1 MDKSSAKVPPMPT
14 TTLRPP
20 IGQRELAVEATALS
34 KGFGAV
40 QAVVRVDLTIPRG
53 TVFAVLGPNGAGK
66 TTLIRM
72 LATLLRPDS
81 GTARIFGHDVVTEGS
96 AVRGRLAL
104 TGQFTSVDDDLTARE
119 NLVLLTRLL
128 GFGRRPARA
137 RANEL
142 LDAFDLA
149 DAADRVAG
157 QLSGGMRRRL
167 DIAASFIVTPDLL
180 FLDEPT
186 TGLDPYS
193 RNEIWDLVR
202 TSVGKGTT
210 VVLTTQY
217 LEEADQL
224 ADHIAVIDHGVVI
237 ANGSR
242 GQLKASA
249 GSGSLRLRLL
259 DPAQRRKAGD
269 LLGASLGV
277 RTTPGSD
284 PASLTCRIPPQEDAL
299 DSGQRLSRAL
309 ARLTEEGIA
318 VTDFAFGQPSLDEV
332 FLALT
337 GHGQGEGP

>member
-1 MDKSSAKVPPMPT
+1 MLE
-14 TTLRPP
+14 TTLRSP
-20 IGQRELAVEATALS
+20 ISQRELAIEAAGLS
-34 KGFGAV
+34 KSFGAV
-40 QAVVRVDLTIPRG
+40 RAVAGVDLTIPRG

-81 GTARIFGHDVVTEGS
+81 GTARVFGHDVVAEAP
-96 AVRGRLAL
+96 AVRARLCL
-104 TGQFTSVDDDLTARE
+104 TGQFASVDDDLTARE
-119 NLVLLTRLL
+119 NLVLLSRLL
-128 GFGRRPARA
+128 GFDRRSARA
-137 RANEL
+137 RASEL
-142 LDAFDLA
+142 LDVFGLA
-149 DAADRVAG
+149 EAADRVAG
-157 QLSGGMRRRL
+157 QLSGGTRRRL
-167 DIAASFIVTPDLL
+167 DIAASFIVSPDLL

-193 RNEIWDLVR
+193 RKGIWDLVR
-202 TSVGKGTT
+202 ATVGKGST

-224 ADHIAVIDHGVVI
+224 ADRIAVIDHGVVI

-259 DPAQRRKAGD
+259 EPERRRQAEG
-269 LLGASLGV
+269 LLAASLGV
-277 RTTPGSD
+277 AAQSGSD
-284 PASLTCRIPPQEDAL
+284 PTSLSCRIPQQADPL
-299 DSGQRLSRAL
+299 DIGRRLSTAL
-309 ARLTEEGIA
+309 GRLTDEGIA

-337 GHGQGEGP
+337 GHGQGER

>member
-1 MDKSSAKVPPMPT
+1 MPET
-14 TTLRPP
+14 TRRAPTA
-20 IGQRELAVEATALS
+20 QQELAVETAGLS
-34 KGFGAV
+34 KSFGAV
-40 QAVVRVDLTIPRG
+40 RAVAGVDLTIPRG

-81 GTARIFGHDVVTEGS
+81 GSARVFGHDIVTEAS
-96 AVRGRLAL
+96 AVRARLCL
-104 TGQFTSVDDDLTARE
+104 TGQFASVDNDLTARE
-119 NLVLLTRLL
+119 NLVLLSRLL
-128 GFGRRPARA
+128 GFDRRRARA
-137 RANEL
+137 RATEL
-142 LDAFDLA
+142 LETFGLA
-149 DAADRVAG
+149 SAADRVAA
-157 QLSGGMRRRL
+157 QLSGGTRRRL

-193 RNEIWDLVR
+193 RNGIWDLVR
-202 TSVGKGTT
+202 ATVDKGTT

-259 DPAQRRKAGD
+259 DPAQRRQAED
-269 LLGASLGV
+269 LLATNLGL
-277 RTTPGSD
+277 RAAPGSD
-284 PASLTCRIPPQEDAL
+284 PASLSCRVPQQQDAL
-299 DSGQRLSRAL
+299 DVGRRLSHAL

-337 GHGQGEGP
+337 GHGQREEP